1 MIWHAMTQY
10 KLSFISM
17 LCGCLLGVATLGANV
32 GYGAELDSKPAK
44 KTVEMQFSDGL
55 ACLKKSDITCAQ
67 ITVASI
73 PSQSVYTKLLNAAIA
88 AQQGDIDTVLRL
100 LIPLQADSTLSPLAS
115 ASLHLSLALAYAKQE
130 DVLRQL
136 EQRVLADET
145 LVLIPASAEDISDN
159 QNLIWQTLSQQ
170 SSADLIELRGNSLDT
185 TIQGWID
192 LALAK
197 QDNSLDALT
206 SWRVAYPDHSAQALV
221 AQWLAKLPA
230 AKPAS
235 ASTNLSDIASPL
247 PTGARKVALLLPFA
261 SEVFY
266 PVADALERGFMT
278 AQTVY
283 GGSFEIKV
291 YPTRGEVS
299 EIAGIYQQAQEEGA
313 QFVVGP
319 LTRSEVNTLVAQPL
333 SLPTLTLNYADK
345 PHADKNLYS
354 YGLSA
359 DAEVKQI
366 VKSAHN
372 AGMQTATIVMGDY
385 KLAGRI
391 AQAFYDAWT
400 KDGGQIKSQIV
411 VLNDSLSGLK
421 QQLASSPADMVFV
434 AADAESARLLRPYLD
449 IATPTYSVSP
459 VFSGV
464 LHNADD
470 NALNAI
476 HFVDMPWLLD
486 ANGASFN
493 PAYAKTSQQLPPG
506 EMQRWFA
513 LGADAYAIMRSLFDN
528 ASASNV
534 INGLTGKITVD
545 GQNISRELPLA
556 SFSTQG
562 VVLESKP

>member
-1 MIWHAMTQY
+1 
-10 KLSFISM
+10 M
-17 LCGCLLGVATLGANV
+17 LCGCLLGIATLGANV
-32 GYGAELDSKPAK
+32 GYGAEPDSKPAK

-67 ITVASI
+67 ITAASI

-100 LIPLQADSTLSPLAS
+100 LIPLQADSTLSPLAF

-136 EQRVLADET
+136 EQRVLAENA
-145 LVLIPASAEDISDN
+145 LLLIPASAEDISDN
-159 QNLIWQTLSQQ
+159 QNLIWQALSQQ
-170 SSADLIELRGNSLDT
+170 SPADLIELRGNSLDT

-230 AKPAS
+230 AKAATIGVS
-235 ASTNLSDIASPL
+235 ADTGDAKVA
-247 PTGARKVALLLPFA
+247 PTGARKIALLLPFA

-278 AQTVY
+278 AQAVY
-283 GGSFEIKV
+283 GGSFDIKV
-291 YPTRGEVS
+291 YPTHGELT

-319 LTRSEVNTLVAQPL
+319 LTRSEVNALVAQPL
-333 SLPTLTLNYADK
+333 SLPTLILNYADK

-421 QQLASSPADMVFV
+421 QQLASSPADMLFV

-449 IATPTYSVSP
+449 IATPTYSISP

-470 NALNAI
+470 NALNAM

-486 ANGASFN
+486 ANGASFD
-493 PAYAKTSQQLPPG
+493 PAYAKASQQLPPG

-513 LGADAYAIMRSLFDN
+513 LGADAYAIMRGLFDN

-545 GQNISRELPLA
+545 GQSISRELPLA
-556 SFSTQG
+556 SFTTQG